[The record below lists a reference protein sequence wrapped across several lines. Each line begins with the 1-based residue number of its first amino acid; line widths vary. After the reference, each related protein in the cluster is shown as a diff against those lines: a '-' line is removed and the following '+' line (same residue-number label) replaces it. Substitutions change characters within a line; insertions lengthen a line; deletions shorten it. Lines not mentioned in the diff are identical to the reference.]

1 MYHILK
7 LPLIKR
13 ERERDEVSTN
23 FWPLPKSLTFHVG
36 SSSSCTT
43 TTYLECS
50 KKEKNIYN
58 KELLD
63 YGEKSTD
70 NEDQALY
77 SYCPLKL
84 ALLSMFLDFF
94 LTFFKDFNP
103 LC

>member
-43 TTYLECS
+43 TTTYLECS
-50 KKEKNIYN
+50 KKEKYI
-58 KELLD
+58 
-63 YGEKSTD
+63 
-70 NEDQALY
+70 
-77 SYCPLKL
+77 
-84 ALLSMFLDFF
+84 
-94 LTFFKDFNP
+94 
-103 LC
+103 

>member
-13 ERERDEVSTN
+13 ERYEVSTN

-50 KKEKNIYN
+50 KKEKKYITRNCWIGR
-58 KELLD
+58 EEH
-63 YGEKSTD
+63 G
-70 NEDQALY
+70 
-77 SYCPLKL
+77 
-84 ALLSMFLDFF
+84 
-94 LTFFKDFNP
+94 
-103 LC
+103 

>member
-13 ERERDEVSTN
+13 ERYEVSTN

-50 KKEKNIYN
+50 KKEKNMYN

-63 YGEKSTD
+63 WARGAWIMKARHSIIVH
-70 NEDQALY
+70 
-77 SYCPLKL
+77 
-84 ALLSMFLDFF
+84 
-94 LTFFKDFNP
+94 
-103 LC
+103 